1 MRPLVLVAAL
11 GLLGSVPGFASAQ
24 NAELARYQRAAL
36 RGMGR
41 LEEPM
46 TFQEVFKGKSP
57 EEARAAGQQ
66 LAARG
71 LSRLPAEDLKHRAEL
86 LLDFTGR
93 ADTKVCGRWAKG
105 GATGEELIAM
115 IAQLDSVALDGWVD
129 LSLRSTVAEVRQTPA
144 AFAGT
149 QADIGKLF
157 ERLPTVMTAKESE
170 RFFAVMAKFDK
181 ASPKDAC
188 WFGRELYV
196 AALALK
202 PEERDHALRTL
213 AWIEVQSVS

>member
-1 MRPLVLVAAL
+1 MRLLILVAAL
-11 GLLGSVPGFASAQ
+11 GLLGSVPGVASAQ

-36 RGMGR
+36 RGLGR
-41 LEEPM
+41 LEEPVV
-46 TFQEVFKGKSP
+46 FQQAFKGKSP

-71 LSRLPAEDLKHRAEL
+71 LSRLSAEDLKYRAEL

-93 ADTKVCGRWAKG
+93 ANTKVCGKWAKG
-105 GATGEELIAM
+105 GATGEEVIAM
-115 IAQLDSVALDGWVD
+115 IAQLDSVALDDWVD

-149 QADIGKLF
+149 QSDIGKLF
-157 ERLPTVMTAKESE
+157 ERLPAAMTEKESE
-170 RFFAVMAKFDK
+170 RFHAVMAKFDK

-188 WFGRELYV
+188 WFGRELYI

-213 AWIEVQSVS
+213 AWIEVQSAS